1 MYIFQIYFLGFLFS
15 KPVPVL
21 VEEKKGSKKDVAG
34 KLALVYKWGKK
45 VNIQTERITFI
56 FTTKDVLL
64 LSSPSRL
71 LHLLHTLQIAFTTP
85 SCRYCGSLLFLL
97 LPWGNTER
105 AKEKQQ
111 DHFWAFCVCV
121 SLLWENSGDFV
132 LQLHLYAWSQSCH
145 GSKNQSFLLI
155 SLWICHF
162 CYDKSH
168 RRKGCLIARCTQK
181 QDQKNNP
188 QPNNKGTQNS
198 PLL

>member
-64 LSSPSRL
+64 LFSPSRL

-111 DHFWAFCVCV
+111 DHFWAFCVSHSCERTQV
-121 SLLWENSGDFV
+121 TLFSSFICMLGANLAMDLKTNHSYWFHCEFAISAMTKVIGEKVV
-132 LQLHLYAWSQSCH
+132 L
-145 GSKNQSFLLI
+145 
-155 SLWICHF
+155 
-162 CYDKSH
+162 
-168 RRKGCLIARCTQK
+168 
-181 QDQKNNP
+181 
-188 QPNNKGTQNS
+188 
-198 PLL
+198 